1 MPEQNE
7 PDYRFTLANERSSER
22 PKSPSALSTSR
33 PMALN
38 APVGRRLPR
47 HQYGTTLTDTK
58 AIQGCHDCKYHRQD
72 KCKTCLLVIALYR
85 YLQERSK

>member
-1 MPEQNE
+1 MNLADQERQPLPTGDEQE
-7 PDYRFTLANERSSER
+7 PDCRFTLANERSSER

-38 APVGRRLPR
+38 APVGRRLPQ

-58 AIQGCHDCKYHRQD
+58 AIQGVMTASTTD
-72 KCKTCLLVIALYR
+72 KTSARRV
-85 YLQERSK
+85 S

>member
-1 MPEQNE
+1 MNPADQERQPQPTGDELE

-58 AIQGCHDCKYHRQD
+58 AIQGVMTASTTD
-72 KCKTCLLVIALYR
+72 KTSARRV
-85 YLQERSK
+85 S